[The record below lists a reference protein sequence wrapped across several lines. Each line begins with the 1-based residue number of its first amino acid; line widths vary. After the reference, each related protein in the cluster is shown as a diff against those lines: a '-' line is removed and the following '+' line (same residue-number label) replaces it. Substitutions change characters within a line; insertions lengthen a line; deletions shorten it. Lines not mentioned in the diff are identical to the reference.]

1 MSLHLQEISIL
12 VDRSGSMQGRKE
24 LFARQALEHF
34 VRSCPF
40 QALVDIIGWGPQG
53 GSSWADLEDD
63 LQLIEVP
70 KVQASLDGLQHG
82 WASMASARPPKKVL
96 LSHLLKV

>member
-40 QALVDIIGWGPQG
+40 QALVDIIGWGTLGPTG
-53 GSSWADLEDD
+53 GQ
-63 LQLIEVP
+63 QL
-70 KVQASLDGLQHG
+70 GRFG
-82 WASMASARPPKKVL
+82 G
-96 LSHLLKV
+96 